1 MNEITISKEK
11 AYILDFGNGEKVIA
25 VESYIPTMI
34 FAYKMIGKALV
45 KATPLNN
52 VVGQEYNK
60 PMEKETVTFEV
71 THLDGEVVKHA
82 FDFSKKDEV
91 RDFYKTFMERNLIA
105 GWEIIQ

>member
-11 AYILDFGNGEKVIA
+11 AYILEFSGGEKIVS

-52 VVGQEYNK
+52 VVG
-60 PMEKETVTFEV
+60 
-71 THLDGEVVKHA
+71 
-82 FDFSKKDEV
+82 
-91 RDFYKTFMERNLIA
+91 
-105 GWEIIQ
+105 